1 MSFNMTNKPEILLT
15 EISIVLRTD
24 QLLSKRA
31 FPEYANTISPF
42 YLPAPVQ
49 GQICN
54 YKHQVSKCLVPLL
67 PNNNKLGNN
76 DDASYHMVVTNR

>member
-1 MSFNMTNKPEILLT
+1 MSFDMTDKPEILLT

-42 YLPAPVQ
+42 CLPAPVQ

-54 YKHQVSKCLVPLL
+54 YKHQVLKCLNLV
-67 PNNNKLGNN
+67 NGEWCNGYC
-76 DDASYHMVVTNR
+76 ARFVF